1 LEKNMAKNETVET
14 LHAPHGT
21 PIVPKRPRHIAI
33 GINHLVIQR
42 NKAMAVRDKAAQ
54 EVKELEAALSAL
66 GWSDLPLF
74 EGK

>member
-1 LEKNMAKNETVET
+1 MAKHEE
-14 LHAPHGT
+14 APA
-21 PIVPKRPRHIAI
+21 PVKRPRHIAI

-42 NKAMAVRDKAAQ
+42 DKAMAVRDKAAQ

-66 GWSDLPLF
+66 GWTDLPLF